1 MNEELNAQV
10 RQILAD
16 AKIIIDNQNK
26 ILSNIPTTQ
35 ALNAEFAKKVNIN
48 DFTAI
53 KNAMNIHLSQKNFGA
68 NGYTKLPNGLI
79 LQWGRCKYGS
89 NGRILFPVTFTKV
102 LSCVATFERSI
113 SAPHGMINIAAL
125 TNSDFHIRAGQYSPL
140 QGIDFSEK
148 DFCNFFAIG
157 Y

>member
-1 MNEELNAQV
+1 MNEELNAQIS
-10 RQILAD
+10 QILAD
-16 AKIIIDNQNK
+16 VKKIIDNQNT

-53 KNAMNIHLSQKNFGA
+53 KNAMNIHLSQKNFGE

-79 LQWGRCKYGS
+79 LQWMKISFATYNQIINFPIAFPTRGLCIVGS
-89 NGRILFPVTFTKV
+89 SVGEA
-102 LSCVATFERSI
+102 SGATNCIELEI
-113 SAPHGMINIAAL
+113 K
-125 TNSDFHIRAGQYSPL
+125 TNSSFRVAMSYAAPTYKEPFYI
-140 QGIDFSEK
+140 
-148 DFCNFFAIG
+148 FAVG